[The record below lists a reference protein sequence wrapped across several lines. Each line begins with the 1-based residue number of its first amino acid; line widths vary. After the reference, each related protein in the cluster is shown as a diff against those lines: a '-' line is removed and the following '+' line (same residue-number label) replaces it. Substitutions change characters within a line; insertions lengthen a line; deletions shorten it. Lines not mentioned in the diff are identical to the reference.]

1 MFYCNL
7 LNDVVEL
14 FNVTVITLKIN
25 YGKSKFV
32 KIFERGIVKEIV
44 CLFKNCDE

>member
-25 YGKSKFV
+25 YGKSNFV
-32 KIFERGIVKEIV
+32 KIFERGIVKEII